1 MRLSRVFAGLSMF
14 VLVATCAFGSSGRR
28 QIRATLRGFNEV
40 PAKFTAGQGTFRAT
54 IDQTAR
60 TITFTLT
67 FSGLSG
73 APLASH
79 IHFAQKDVN
88 GGVQVFFCDGAGH
101 PACPA
106 GTSGTITGTITPADV
121 IATVPDQGIEN
132 GEFDKLVQAILAGKT
147 YVNIHTA
154 QFPGGEIRGQITA
167 DDDEDENDDH

>member
-1 MRLSRVFAGLSMF
+1 MRLSRILATLL
-14 VLVATCAFGSSGRR
+14 VLVFVAACAFASTGRR

-40 PAKFTAGQGTFRAT
+40 PAKFTAGQGSFRAI

-73 APLASH
+73 PPTASH

-88 GGVQVFFCDGAGH
+88 GGVQVFFCDGTGH
-101 PACPA
+101 PACPT
-106 GTSGTITGTITPADV
+106 GTSGTITGTVTAADV

-147 YVNIHTA
+147 YVNIHSA
-154 QFPGGEIRGQITA
+154 QFPGGEIRGQISA
-167 DDDEDENDDH
+167 DDEGDDDDH

>member
-1 MRLSRVFAGLSMF
+1 MRLSRVFVGLSMF
-14 VLVATCAFGSSGRR
+14 VLLAICAFGSGGHR
-28 QIRATLRGFNEV
+28 QIRATLKGFDEV
-40 PAKFTAGQGTFRAT
+40 PAKSTTGKGSFRGT
-54 IDQTAR
+54 IDQAAH

-73 APLASH
+73 PPIASH

-88 GGVQVFFCDGAGH
+88 GGIQVFFCDGAGH
-101 PACPA
+101 TPCPA

-132 GEFDKLVQAILAGKT
+132 GDFDKLVQAILAGKT
-147 YVNIHTA
+147 YVNIHSV

-167 DDDEDENDDH
+167 EDDENDDN

>member
-1 MRLSRVFAGLSMF
+1 MRLSRVIATLSMF
-14 VLVATCAFGSSGRR
+14 VLVATCAFASTSRR
-28 QIRATLRGFNEV
+28 QLRATLRGFNEV
-40 PAKFTAGQGTFRAT
+40 PAKSTTGQGTFRAT
-54 IDQTAR
+54 LDQTAR

-67 FSGLSG
+67 FTGLSG
-73 APLASH
+73 PAQASH

-88 GGVQVFFCDGAGH
+88 GGIQVFFCGTGH

-121 IATVPDQGIEN
+121 IATVPDQGIEA

-147 YVNIHTA
+147 YVNIHTV

-167 DDDEDENDDH
+167 DEDEDENDDH